1 MRIEELT
8 WAEFE
13 ELKKR
18 VDTIILPIG
27 SVEAHGRH
35 LPLGT
40 DVFAPLEIGKRVE
53 ERLRGLGVE
62 VLIAPPVW
70 YGHTFV
76 LDVYPG
82 TINVASDAL
91 KAYVREIMR
100 EFAAEG
106 FRRIVLLNGHGGN
119 YSPLVLAA
127 EEVAEEFPEVEIWL
141 INWWIDFREDIL
153 SICSSQG
160 HAGQDET
167 SVMLA
172 IRPELVKMENAR
184 GQRRTSRVRVIRKD
198 IGRELFPDGVNDDP
212 SLATAE
218 KGEAILSVVS
228 EKIARLIA
236 GEG

>member
-8 WAEFE
+8 WPEFE
-13 ELKKR
+13 ELKRR
-18 VDTIILPIG
+18 VDTVILPVG

-40 DVFAPLEIGKRVE
+40 DVFAPLEIADRVE
-53 ERLRGLGVE
+53 ERLKEMGME

-82 TINVASDAL
+82 TINVGSDAL
-91 KAYVREIMR
+91 KAYVREILR

-106 FRRIVLLNGHGGN
+106 FKRIVLLNGHGGN
-119 YSPLVLAA
+119 HSPLLLAA
-127 EEVAEEFPEVEIWL
+127 EEVAREFPGVEIWL
-141 INWWIDFREDIL
+141 INWWLDFREDIL

-172 IRPELVKMENAR
+172 IRPELVRMGEAKGE
-184 GQRRTSRVRVIRKD
+184 RRTSRVRVIRKD

-236 GEG
+236 GEK